1 MAVAAGSAAFLVGL
15 LYVYLRNHQQLQS
28 PFTLG
33 LVFFA
38 ALLLVQNL
46 GSIYFY
52 YMMATAGESSR
63 LALPMLVLDSVELVG
78 FAALFFVTWW

>member
-1 MAVAAGSAAFLVGL
+1 MVAAAASSAFLVGL
-15 LYVYLRNHQQLQS
+15 LAVYLRNHREIRS

-38 ALLLVQNL
+38 AVLLVQNI

-52 YMMATAGESSR
+52 YMMNEMGEGAR
-63 LALPMLVLDSVELVG
+63 VAVPMLALNGTELVG
-78 FAALFFVTWW
+78 FAALFFVTWR

>member
-15 LYVYLRNHQQLQS
+15 LYVYLRNHRQLQS

-38 ALLLVQNL
+38 TLLLVQNL

-52 YMMATAGESSR
+52 YAMASAGEGSR
-63 LALPMLVLDSVELVG
+63 VALPMLLLECVELVG
-78 FAALFFVTWW
+78 FAALFLVTWR